1 MNLEHFLTSLG
12 LMWAYGASAILMLL
26 LTLKLID
33 WLTPSINIEKELVEK
48 GNMAV
53 AVPAAAFILGVAAI
67 VVACIAS

>member
-1 MNLEHFLTSLG
+1 MTLEHFLTSLG
-12 LMWAYGASAILMLL
+12 LMWAYGGSAVLMLL

-33 WLTPSINIEKELVEK
+33 WLTPSINVEKELIEK

-53 AVPAAAFILGVAAI
+53 AVPVAAFILGVAAI